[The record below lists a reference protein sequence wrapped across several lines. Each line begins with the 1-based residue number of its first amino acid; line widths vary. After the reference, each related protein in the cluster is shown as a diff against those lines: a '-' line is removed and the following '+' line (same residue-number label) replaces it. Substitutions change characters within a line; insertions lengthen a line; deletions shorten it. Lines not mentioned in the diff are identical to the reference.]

1 MRIAFVT
8 AEVAPYA
15 HVGGLGDVSRWLPAT
30 LAEHGDD
37 VRVFLPRYEVLDTA
51 TRAESVVPGLENL
64 DLGPLGTAAIHT
76 LDGPGPTILLVDAA
90 EWFSGNEI
98 YSSGPK
104 EHLRYAVFGRAVLAA
119 CDAMGWTP
127 DVLHVNDWHT
137 ALLPLHAD
145 ARGGPWPE
153 VPVVLTVHNLSF
165 QGWFPSSDLKRLGLD
180 PKHPAI
186 EDDPRG
192 VNSLRTGIRAAE
204 MVTTVSPTYANE
216 ILTPERGEGL
226 DDVLRD
232 RRADLVGVLNG
243 IGTEWDPS
251 DDPHLP
257 ASYGPSTLDLK
268 AASTDALR
276 DRLGLAH
283 PDDVPVL
290 GVVSRLTMQ
299 KGFEL
304 LRHTLPPLL
313 EAGAVQLA
321 VIGTGDPT
329 LEAMFDTFA
338 KRFPADA
345 GYHRSFDNK
354 LAHLIQAGS
363 DIFLMPSEW
372 EPCGL
377 NQMYSQRYGTIPVV
391 HRTGGL
397 ADTVKPWNPG
407 AGEGTGFL
415 FERHNDEGFSAALSD
430 ALEAFDD
437 QEAWRQL
444 QRNGMAEDFSW
455 ERRAGEY
462 QDIYRRVLRT

>member
-8 AEVAPYA
+8 AELAPHA

-30 LAEHGDD
+30 LAERGDD
-37 VRVFLPRYEVLDTA
+37 IKVFLPRYEVLDTA
-51 TRAESVVPGLENL
+51 GRAESVVPGLEDL

-76 LDGPGPTILLVDAA
+76 LDGPGPAILLVDAP
-90 EWFSGNEI
+90 ESFSGSEI
-98 YSSGPK
+98 YSSEPD
-104 EHLRYAVFGRAVLAA
+104 EHLRYAVFCRAVLVA

-127 DVLHVNDWHT
+127 EVLHVNDWHT

-145 ARGGPWPE
+145 ARGGHWPE
-153 VPVVLTVHNLSF
+153 VPVVLTVHNLAF
-165 QGWFPSSDLKRLGLD
+165 QGWFPSSDMERMGLD
-180 PKHPAI
+180 AEHPAI
-186 EDDPRG
+186 EQGDRG
-192 VNSLRTGIRAAE
+192 VNSLRAGIRAAE
-204 MVTTVSPTYANE
+204 VVTTVSPTYANE
-216 ILTPERGEGL
+216 ILTAERGEGL
-226 DDVLRD
+226 DDVLRA
-232 RRADLVGVLNG
+232 RQSDLVGVLNG

-283 PDDVPVL
+283 ADDVPVL

-313 EAGAVQLA
+313 ETGVVQLA

-329 LEAMFDTFA
+329 LEAMFGMFA
-338 KRFPADA
+338 ERFPSEA
-345 GYHRSFDNK
+345 GYHRGFDIG
-354 LAHLIQAGS
+354 LAHLIQAGA

-377 NQMYSQRYGTIPVV
+377 NQMYSQRYGTVPVV

-397 ADTVKPWNPG
+397 ADTVKPWDPG

-430 ALEAFDD
+430 ALETFGDD
-437 QEAWRQL
+437 KAWRQL

-462 QDIYRRVLRT
+462 RDVYRRVLRT